1 MTSSRRTTGRS
12 HHDRWQ
18 LAVDPLALGTH
29 PHPHPAQRAQAV
41 NAIVQYY
48 PGADGQWYVRVVSAN
63 GRIVLDSE
71 GYSRKW
77 NAKRAAKRAASIFG
91 LKVKEVGR
99 G

>member
-1 MTSSRRTTGRS
+1 M
-12 HHDRWQ
+12 
-18 LAVDPLALGTH
+18 
-29 PHPHPAQRAQAV
+29 

-71 GYSRKW
+71 GYTRKFS
-77 NAKRAAKRAASIFG
+77 ARRAAKKIGSVFG
-91 LKVKEVGR
+91 LRVIEVR

>member
-1 MTSSRRTTGRS
+1 M
-12 HHDRWQ
+12 
-18 LAVDPLALGTH
+18 
-29 PHPHPAQRAQAV
+29 

-48 PGADGQWYVRVVSAN
+48 PGADGQWYVRVVSSN

-99 G
+99 GR

>member
-1 MTSSRRTTGRS
+1 
-12 HHDRWQ
+12 
-18 LAVDPLALGTH
+18 LAFDPMAVRAH
-29 PHPHPAQRAQAV
+29 PRPHPAQRAQVV

-63 GRIVLDSE
+63 GRIVLDSQ

-91 LKVKEVGR
+91 LKVKGIDH